1 MFWGKVMSMLPP
13 DVPGIATPHRL
24 LTKEEMLILE
34 EHYRATRWCKSDNS
48 KDKALK
54 GWTDRQ
60 RKLVNSLYSKLFA
73 NGFIVDGQEESGRL
87 VFGFRLK
94 SELQQ
99 IMELPEADYQDYRA
113 GRIVFD
119 RGLKRLVR
127 VK

>member
-1 MFWGKVMSMLPP
+1 MSVLPP

-34 EHYRATRWCKSDNS
+34 EHYRAVRWCKSDKS

-60 RKLVNSLYSKLFA
+60 RKLVNGLYSKLFA
-73 NGFIVDGQEESGRL
+73 NGFVIDGQEESGRL

-99 IMELPEADYQDYRA
+99 IMELSEADYRDYRS

-119 RGLKRLVR
+119 RSLKRLVR
-127 VK
+127 VEHASQG